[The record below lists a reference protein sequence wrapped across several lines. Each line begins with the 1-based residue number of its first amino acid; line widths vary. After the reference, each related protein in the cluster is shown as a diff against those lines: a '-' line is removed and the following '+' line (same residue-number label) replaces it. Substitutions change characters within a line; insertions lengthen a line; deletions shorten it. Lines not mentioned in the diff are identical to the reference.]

1 MPYKITSVLK
11 GVEAL
16 CDIDHG
22 VEYYNSLFETN
33 DCVVT
38 WEDPL
43 TPTAEEL
50 CSAACLSRCQEVDA
64 LYADKMFTDVTAT
77 FPTGDK
83 VIQFRDNIDRSSLES
98 VCAGATAIVALGQG
112 ATQMVYRTLDDVNQ
126 VVTAAQMVVIGL
138 GVLAAKQAVTDQRW
152 AHKDAICAIEADPL
166 KTAEQK
172 LIDIAGYNILA
183 GW

>member
-1 MPYKITSVLK
+1 MPYKITSVLR
-11 GVEAL
+11 GVKAL
-16 CDIDHG
+16 CDTDHG
-22 VEYYNSLFETN
+22 VEYFNTIFGTT
-33 DCVVT
+33 DCVVA
-38 WEDPL
+38 WEEPL

-50 CSAACLSRCQEVDA
+50 CTAACLSRCQEVDV
-64 LYADKMFTDVTAT
+64 LYSTKMFTDVTVT

-83 VIQFRDNIDRSSLES
+83 VIQFRDNTDRSNIES
-98 VCAGATAIVALGQG
+98 VCAGATALVALGQG

-126 VVTAAQMVVIGL
+126 VVTAAQMVAIGL
-138 GVLAAKQAVTDQRW
+138 AVLTTKQAITDQRW